1 MKIKDPFL
9 FFLDSRICPLKFFLI
24 LRIFWVELQSILDVS
39 LALGVFA
46 KLIGSPS
53 SAVVGFLIDC
63 IF

>member
-9 FFLDSRICPLKFFLI
+9 FFLDSRIRPLKFFLI
-24 LRIFWVELQSILDVS
+24 LRILWVELQSILDVS